1 MEQKFIKK
9 VSTAFGSKYNF
20 PLPKP
25 TVCPHCGIST
35 DGTGIEYKTFP
46 NDENS
51 VYGVAIYGCTS
62 CLKLYLVVYLLNTIE
77 RTTKFIGIYPNP
89 KATYTNDRVAKLSPR
104 FISLYN
110 QSLLAADSGCKD
122 IAIIG
127 FRTALEVL
135 IKDYLIVEEQQD
147 EKKISSLHLDDAIS
161 RLNQASLINAA
172 DVVRFLGNDATHYEK
187 NYENLGYDEAKA
199 YAELFIQQI
208 EGMLMLKYPVVTRK
222 SR

>member
-1 MEQKFIKK
+1 M
-9 VSTAFGSKYNF
+9 
-20 PLPKP
+20 
-25 TVCPHCGIST
+25 
-35 DGTGIEYKTFP
+35 
-46 NDENS
+46 
-51 VYGVAIYGCTS
+51 
-62 CLKLYLVVYLLNTIE
+62 
-77 RTTKFIGIYPNP
+77 
-89 KATYTNDRVAKLSPR
+89 
-104 FISLYN
+104 
-110 QSLLAADSGCKD
+110 
-122 IAIIG
+122 
-127 FRTALEVL
+127 
-135 IKDYLIVEEQQD
+135 EEQQD